1 MNTQQRA
8 FVAASVAGLVMAM
21 SSAVKAHANEM
32 PVGDEASGKV
42 PCYGINK
49 CKGTGDCGGK
59 ANSCAGTNACSGQAF
74 ISLDKDD
81 CLRIQGG
88 RLTVDAE
95 TQKPS

>member
-1 MNTQQRA
+1 MNQQQRA

-21 SSAVKAHANEM
+21 GSAVQAHANEAQA
-32 PVGDEASGKV
+32 GDEASGAT

-59 ANSCAGTNACSGQAF
+59 GNSCAGTNACAGQGF
-74 ISLDKDD
+74 IELSTDD

-88 RLTVDAE
+88 RLTAE
-95 TQKPS
+95 PAAQQPS